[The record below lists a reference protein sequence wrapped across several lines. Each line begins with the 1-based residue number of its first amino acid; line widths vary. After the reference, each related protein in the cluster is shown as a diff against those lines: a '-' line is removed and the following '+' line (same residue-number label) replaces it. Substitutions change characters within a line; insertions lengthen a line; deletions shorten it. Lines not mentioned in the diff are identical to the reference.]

1 MDFIDFMKV
10 WNKKTKKSE
19 KGKKNPDGVINIT
32 TPDGVIM
39 TTSPHPL
46 KETIL
51 GKKRKIT
58 TRVRRVKEP
67 RTGSLPSRNAAKRRK
82 RVTVEI

>member
-1 MDFIDFMKV
+1 MDFLDFMKV

-46 KETIL
+46 KE

-58 TRVRRVKEP
+58 TRVRRAKEP
-67 RTGSLPSRNAAKRRK
+67 RTGVINFKNAAKGRK
-82 RVTVEI
+82 KVLLEI

>member
-1 MDFIDFMKV
+1 MDFLDFMKV

-46 KETIL
+46 KE
-51 GKKRKIT
+51 GKKKKIT
-58 TRVRRVKEP
+58 TRVRRTKEP
-67 RTGSLPSRNAAKRRK
+67 RKGVINFKNAEKRRK
-82 RVTVEI
+82 NALIEI

>member
-1 MDFIDFMKV
+1 MDFLDFMKV

-46 KETIL
+46 KE
-51 GKKRKIT
+51 GKKKKIT
-58 TRVRRVKEP
+58 TRIRRTKEP
-67 RTGSLPSRNAAKRRK
+67 RIGSLPSRNAAKRRK
-82 RVTVEI
+82 RIVLEI

>member
-1 MDFIDFMKV
+1 MDFLDFMKV

-19 KGKKNPDGVINIT
+19 KGKKNPDRVINIT

-46 KETIL
+46 KE
-51 GKKRKIT
+51 GKKKKIT
-58 TRVRRVKEP
+58 TRVRRAKEP
-67 RTGSLPSRNAAKRRK
+67 RTGVINFKNAAKRRK
-82 RVTVEI
+82 KVLLEI

>member
-1 MDFIDFMKV
+1 MDFLDFMKV

-19 KGKKNPDGVINIT
+19 KGKKNPGGVINIT

-46 KETIL
+46 KE
-51 GKKRKIT
+51 GKKKKIT

-67 RTGSLPSRNAAKRRK
+67 RTGVLPFRNAAKRRK